1 MRRRKTYTVACL
13 SGDGVGPELMAEACR
28 ALAEVSRLHGFRV
41 EDVHVPFGSEAVSR
55 AGNPLPATT
64 RAAYL
69 GADAVLVAIE
79 REPVLAD
86 VESELDLRATLT
98 RVRFGANGA
107 AITVSPYTSATP
119 GFRSIL
125 KFDDV
130 DDYNGYKR
138 LVNTPR
144 AEGYTLSAK
153 VAYASPTW
161 PDSTKGTQTWCKKFT
176 VTVKSPYM
184 PDSLVISYAFLY

>member
-1 MRRRKTYTVACL
+1 MGTNVILAIGAMMIFGIFLSSSDKLMIGNTQIAEQNEYYLTALSLGQSLIAGAKTKAFDEKSVTY
-13 SGDGVGPELMAEACR
+13 
-28 ALAEVSRLHGFRV
+28 
-41 EDVHVPFGSEAVSR
+41 AVSAPESLS
-55 AGNPLPATT
+55 AG
-64 RAAYL
+64 L
-69 GADAVLVAIE
+69 GTDVVAE
-79 REPVLAD
+79 TVPSPD
-86 VESELDLRATLT
+86 T
-98 RVRFGANGA
+98 